1 MLARLLPH
9 PPTAVP
15 LIPNHTMRAVCGA
28 ARPPPLHGPALQ
40 ELCEEHRLVPLARG
54 EHEGPPLAASFGPPV
69 DFGPEPAPAPAEGF
83 GLWGPCC
90 APAAC

>member
-1 MLARLLPH
+1 
-9 PPTAVP
+9 
-15 LIPNHTMRAVCGA
+15 MRAVCGA

-40 ELCEEHRLVPLARG
+40 ELYEAHRLVPLARG
-54 EHEGPPLAASFGPPV
+54 EHEGPQLAASFGPPV

-83 GLWGPCC
+83 GRWGPCC